1 MERSGNQ
8 FAVAMS
14 ADDDA
19 DRAVRDVCGRL
30 RSALGGQTPTVAVV
44 FVTPSLC
51 ADPWGLRATIAA
63 DLEPE
68 HMIGCTTEAVIGEQR
83 ELEGQPG
90 LSVWCAVLP
99 DVRPQTFHLS
109 ASESDDA
116 VIGWPE
122 EVLAAGDDA
131 DPIVMLADPFT
142 FPVDLMLEEYNR
154 SGRPPIIGGLASGG
168 GRPGEHVIFV
178 DDGVHFDGAAGLILP
193 GAPVVPVV
201 SQGCTPVGPDMVIT
215 AGGGPMIAEL
225 AGLAAVDKIH
235 AVVGELVP
243 EERRLVNQPLL
254 AGLVIDENQPEYE
267 RGDFVVRGI
276 HGRDRDTGAI
286 YVGENVRV
294 GQTLRLHVRDADSAT
309 TDLRHALRDARND
322 IRRGRP
328 AGALIFTCNG
338 RGARFFDRPDHD
350 ASLVAEELGA
360 PSAGM
365 FCNGELGPVGGKS
378 FLHAFSA
385 TMAVFYDTDE

>member
-8 FAVAMS
+8 FAVAMA

-19 DRAVRDVCGRL
+19 DRAARDVCGRL
-30 RSALGGQTPTVAVV
+30 RSALGGQAPTVAVM

-51 ADPWGLRATIAA
+51 TDPWGLRAAIAGE
-63 DLEPE
+63 LGPE
-68 HMIGCTTEAVIGEQR
+68 HLIGCTTEAVIGERR
-83 ELEGQPG
+83 ELEGHPG
-90 LSVWCAVLP
+90 LSVWCALLP
-99 DVRPQTFHLS
+99 DVRPESFHLS
-109 ASESDDA
+109 ASKLDER
-116 VIGWPE
+116 VTGWAE
-122 EVLAAGDDA
+122 EVLAAGDHA
-131 DPIVMLADPFT
+131 DPILMLADPFT
-142 FPVDLMLEEYNR
+142 FPIDLMLDDYNR

-168 GRPGEHVIFV
+168 SRPGEHVIFV
-178 DDGVHFDGAAGLILP
+178 DDAIHFDGAAGLIVP
-193 GAPVVPVV
+193 GVPMVPVV

-235 AVVGELVP
+235 AVVTALDTD
-243 EERRLVNQPLL
+243 ERRLVNQPLL
-254 AGLVIDENQPEYE
+254 AGLVIDENQPEYA
-267 RGDFVVRGI
+267 RGDFIVRGI

-309 TDLRHALRDARND
+309 DDLRHALRDAREHA
-322 IRRGRP
+322 RP
-328 AGALIFTCNG
+328 GHPSGALIFTCNG
-338 RGARFFDRPDHD
+338 RGARFFNRPDHD
-350 ASLVAEELGA
+350 ASLVADELDA

-385 TMAVFYDTDE
+385 TMAVFYDPGE